1 MCATAP
7 HALPRCPAGSAS
19 SDLCNRCWPDVCFSS
34 FFSDAAIGETLVGL
48 ESRDYT
54 APAWKFP
61 QAFRD
66 ALPVSLRNLL
76 DWELPLRDPEEE
88 VVPARL

>member
-1 MCATAP
+1 MQP
-7 HALPRCPAGSAS
+7 L
-19 SDLCNRCWPDVCFSS
+19 WPDVCFSS
-34 FFSDAAIGETLVGL
+34 FFSDAAVGETLVGL

-66 ALPVSLRNLL
+66 ALPVSLRSLL

-88 VVPARL
+88 AVPARL

>member
-1 MCATAP
+1 MAP
-7 HALPRCPAGSAS
+7 LSSAARFLLNS
-19 SDLCNRCWPDVCFSS
+19 VSHQLWCFSS
-34 FFSDAAIGETLVGL
+34 FFSDAAVGETLVGL

-66 ALPVSLRNLL
+66 ALPVSLRSLL